1 MAAKST
7 KMKPEVLPP
16 TKRATH
22 FYSLR
27 VYFQL
32 HERNNLNSE
41 ALKPE
46 HWGWKLE
53 NDRYVPIMKDDL
65 PAPSGILNVIKC
77 YLSHYSNFAN
87 QRTGVFLMTFK
98 T

>member
-7 KMKPEVLPP
+7 KMKPEVPPP

-32 HERNNLNSE
+32 HKRNNLNSE
-41 ALKPE
+41 AL
-46 HWGWKLE
+46 KLE

-65 PAPSGILNVIKC
+65 PAPSNILNVIKC
-77 YLSHYSNFAN
+77 YLLHYSNFAN
-87 QRTGVFLMTFK
+87 QRTRVFLMTFK

>member
-32 HERNNLNSE
+32 HERNNLNPE

-53 NDRYVPIMKDDL
+53 NDRCVPIMKDDL
-65 PAPSGILNVIKC
+65 PAPSDILNVIQS

-87 QRTGVFLMTFK
+87 QRTGVFLMIFK